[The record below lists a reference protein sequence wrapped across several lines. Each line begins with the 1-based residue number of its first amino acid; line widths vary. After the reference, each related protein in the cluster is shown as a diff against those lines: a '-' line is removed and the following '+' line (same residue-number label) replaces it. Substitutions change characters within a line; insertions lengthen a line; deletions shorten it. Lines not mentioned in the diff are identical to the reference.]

1 MCVGGGG
8 YLDRGRIV
16 WCRCRADACR
26 AGGYGEGVVGKRIII
41 AGRIIIVGGVVE
53 LDVVGRII
61 IIVGSVGARAGV
73 ARGQVGA
80 HGARSPQSIS
90 PGDWDCDYASIR
102 ARLRRPKRRG
112 RGAGSRGRRGRVWW
126 SSCRVVDT

>member
-41 AGRIIIVGGVVE
+41 AGRITIVGGVVE
-53 LDVVGRII
+53 LDEVGRII
-61 IIVGSVGARAGV
+61 IVVGSVGARAGV

-90 PGDWDCDYASIR
+90 PGDWDWDYGPLFEPDCDGQR
-102 ARLRRPKRRG
+102 DGDEAREAEG
-112 RGAGSRGRRGRVWW
+112 GEGACGGAHVE
-126 SSCRVVDT
+126 